1 MQDLGIFAHRII
13 GQESIASGSALDFV
27 HAIQSR
33 EDGADTAIVIA
44 NLGQLIWYRRGQC
57 AMTIANWNALP
68 RKTGV
73 GNPMRIDAV
82 RNRIPGNGSTKEHIK
97 SVFEE
102 VLGKMARQ
110 DAAINVIGLGEGA
123 EEAVGYLDQNWK
135 DWDSKVRAIC
145 VGLGFVW
152 RAGDDMHD
160 EKFMEFWGKVSLR
173 SSFHPSIPL
182 LVSIHANGVTLP
194 ACPGLPHPQ

>member
-13 GQESIASGSALDFV
+13 GQDSIAAGSALDFV

-33 EDGADTAIVIA
+33 EDSADTAIVIA
-44 NLGQLIWYRRGQC
+44 NLGQLIWYRRGQR
-57 AMTIANWNALP
+57 AMTTANWNALP

-82 RNRIPGNGSTKEHIK
+82 RNRIPGNRSTKEHIK

-102 VLGKMARQ
+102 VLGKLARQ
-110 DAAINVIGLGEGA
+110 DAVIDVIGLGEGA
-123 EEAVGYLDQNWK
+123 EDAVGYLDQNWK
-135 DWDSKVRAIC
+135 DWESKVRAIC

-152 RAGDDMHD
+152 RVGDDIQN
-160 EKFMEFWGKVSLR
+160 EKFIDFWGKVSLR
-173 SSFHPSIPL
+173 SSIDSSSHS
-182 LVSIHANGVTLP
+182 
-194 ACPGLPHPQ
+194 